1 MTLPGEVREAARA
14 VLIGPG
20 VRTDVGLKRK
30 ANEDSYLSGY
40 PVFVVADGMGGHDAG
55 DRASQA
61 VVAELASLV
70 GQVDVGPEQLADVL
84 DRAQASVGL
93 IADETER
100 GAGST
105 LTGVIVTVQGGIP
118 HWLVF
123 NVGDS
128 RVSRLRAGALAQ
140 LTVDHSVMQQ
150 LLDDGLLDPSE
161 IESYPGKNVITRAMG
176 ADDSDADYW
185 LHPIVQNERLLLC
198 SDGLSGEVP
207 DDVIRT
213 TLLTTPGAQ
222 QAADQLVALALEN
235 GGKDNVTV
243 IVLDV
248 LAGGLDPL
256 VDDMTVLSTR
266 HQPEAPDH
274 LNENTV
280 EIPERKGHRGTL

>member
-1 MTLPGEVREAARA
+1 MTLPGELRETAAA

-20 VRTDVGLKRK
+20 VRTDVGHKRK
-30 ANEDSYLSGY
+30 ANEDSYLSGF

-61 VVAELASLV
+61 VVEQLSSLV
-70 GQVDVGPEQLADVL
+70 GQGGVGPDELAEVL
-84 DRAQASVGL
+84 DRAQAAVGL

-105 LTGVIVTVQGGIP
+105 LTGVIVTMQGSIA

-128 RVSRLRAGALAQ
+128 RVYRLRDGELAQ

-150 LLDDGLLDPSE
+150 LLDDGTLDPAD
-161 IESYPGKNVITRAMG
+161 IEAYPGKNVITRAMG

-198 SDGLSGEVP
+198 SDGLSGEVS
-207 DDVIRT
+207 DAVIRT

-222 QAADQLVALALEN
+222 AAADALVELALQN

-256 VDDMTVLSTR
+256 VDDMTVLNTR
-266 HQPEAPDH
+266 HQPDAPE

-280 EIPERKGHRGTL
+280 EIPARKGHRGSL

>member
-1 MTLPGEVREAARA
+1 VPGEGREAAA
-14 VLIGPG
+14 VLIEPG
-20 VRTDVGLKRK
+20 VRTDVGRKRK
-30 ANEDSYLSGY
+30 ANEDSYLSGF
-40 PVFVVADGMGGHDAG
+40 PAFVVADGMGGHDAG

-61 VVAELASLV
+61 VVAVLSTLV
-70 GQVDVGPEQLADVL
+70 GREDVAPEDLAGVL
-84 DRAQASVGL
+84 DNAQAAVRL

-105 LTGVIVTVQGGIP
+105 VTGVIVTSQSGIP

-128 RVSRLRAGALAQ
+128 RVYRLREGEFTQ

-150 LLDDGLLDPSE
+150 LLDDGMLDPAD
-161 IESYPGKNVITRAMG
+161 IEAYPGKNVITRAMG

-198 SDGLSGEVP
+198 SDGLSGEVS
-207 DDVIRT
+207 DDVIRA
-213 TLLTTPGAQ
+213 TLLSTSGAQ
-222 QAADQLVALALEN
+222 QTADALVALALEN

-248 LAGGLDPL
+248 VAGGLDPL
-256 VDDMTVLSTR
+256 VDATTILSA
-266 HQPEAPDH
+266 QPRVAEPEY

-280 EIPERKGHRGTL
+280 EIPDRKGNRGAL

>member
-1 MTLPGEVREAARA
+1 MPGELREAASA
-14 VLIGPG
+14 VVIGPG

-30 ANEDSYLSGY
+30 ANEDSYLSGF

-61 VVAELASLV
+61 VVEQLSVLVGHEHVGPSELA
-70 GQVDVGPEQLADVL
+70 EVL
-84 DRAQASVGL
+84 DRAQAAVGL

-105 LTGVIVTVQGGIP
+105 LTGVIVTMQGSIA

-128 RVSRLRAGALAQ
+128 RVYRLRDGELVQ

-150 LLDDGLLDPSE
+150 LLDDGTLDPSE
-161 IESYPGKNVITRAMG
+161 IDSYPGKNVITRAMG

-207 DDVIRT
+207 DELIRS

-222 QAADQLVALALEN
+222 AAADALVSLALQN

-248 LAGGLDPL
+248 LNGGLDPL
-256 VDDMTVLSTR
+256 VDDLTVVNSLQ
-266 HQPEAPDH
+266 QPAPPE

-280 EIPERKGHRGTL
+280 EIPARKGHRGTH

>member
-1 MTLPGEVREAARA
+1 MPAEAHEAAAA
-14 VLIGPG
+14 VVIGPG

-30 ANEDSYLSGY
+30 ANEDSYLSGF

-61 VVAELASLV
+61 VVQQLSALV
-70 GQVDVGPEQLADVL
+70 GQNGVGPQELADVL
-84 DRAQASVGL
+84 DRAQAAVGL

-105 LTGVIVTVQGGIP
+105 LTGVIVTMQNGLA

-128 RVSRLRAGALAQ
+128 RVYRLRDGELVQ

-150 LLDDGLLDPSE
+150 LLDDGILDPSE
-161 IESYPGKNVITRAMG
+161 IDSYPGKNVITRAMG

-198 SDGLSGEVP
+198 SDGLSGEVS
-207 DDVIRT
+207 DDVIRS
-213 TLLTTPGAQ
+213 TLLSTPGAQ
-222 QAADQLVALALEN
+222 AAADTLVSLALEN

-256 VDDMTVLSTR
+256 VDDMT
-266 HQPEAPDH
+266 A
-274 LNENTV
+274 LNARQRADTEIEENTV
-280 EIPERKGHRGTL
+280 EIPERKGHRGAL

>member
-1 MTLPGEVREAARA
+1 MTVPGDADGAVRT
-14 VLIGPG
+14 VVIDPG

-30 ANEDSYLSGY
+30 ANEDSHLSGY

-61 VVAELASLV
+61 VVQQLSALV
-70 GQVDVGPEQLADVL
+70 GRDGLQPEDLAAVL
-84 DRAQASVGL
+84 DRAQAAVGL

-105 LTGVIVTVQGGIP
+105 LTGVIVTHQGGLP

-128 RVSRLRAGALAQ
+128 RVYRLRDGELVQ

-150 LLDDGLLDPSE
+150 LLDEGTLDPSE
-161 IESYPGKNVITRAMG
+161 IDSYQGKNVITRAMG

-185 LHPIVQNERLLLC
+185 LHPIVQNERLILC
-198 SDGLSGEVP
+198 SDGLSGEVT
-207 DDVIRT
+207 DEVIRS
-213 TLLTTPGAQ
+213 TLLATPGAQ
-222 QAADQLVALALEN
+222 AAADALVELALQN

-248 LAGGLDPL
+248 VAGGIDPL
-256 VDDMTVLSTR
+256 IDDLTAVNSR
-266 HQPEAPDH
+266 QQPD

-280 EIPERKGHRGTL
+280 EIPERRGPRG

>member
-1 MTLPGEVREAARA
+1 MSVPGEVREAAAA
-14 VLIGPG
+14 VVIGPG

-61 VVAELASLV
+61 VVHQLSSLV
-70 GQVDVGPEQLADVL
+70 GQEGVGPAELAEVL
-84 DRAQASVGL
+84 DRAQAAVGL

-105 LTGVIVTVQGGIP
+105 LTGVIVTMQGSIA

-128 RVSRLRAGALAQ
+128 RVYRLRDGELSQ

-150 LLDDGLLDPSE
+150 LLDDGTLDPSE
-161 IESYPGKNVITRAMG
+161 IEAYAGKNVITRAMG
-176 ADDSDADYW
+176 AEDSDADYW
-185 LHPIVQNERLLLC
+185 LHPIVQNERLMLC
-198 SDGLSGEVP
+198 SDGLSGEVS
-207 DDVIRT
+207 DEVIRT

-222 QAADQLVALALEN
+222 AAADVLVSLALQN
-235 GGKDNVTV
+235 GGRDNVTV

-256 VDDMTVLSTR
+256 VDDMTLLSTR
-266 HQPEAPDH
+266 HQPDAPE

-280 EIPERKGHRGTL
+280 EIPARKGHRGAL

>member
-1 MTLPGEVREAARA
+1 MTLPGELREAAAA
-14 VLIGPG
+14 VVIGPG

-30 ANEDSYLSGY
+30 ANEDSYLSGF

-61 VVAELASLV
+61 VVHELSSLV
-70 GQVDVGPEQLADVL
+70 GQEGVGPDELAEVL
-84 DRAQASVGL
+84 DRAQAAVGL

-105 LTGVIVTVQGGIP
+105 LTGVIVTMQGSIA

-128 RVSRLRAGALAQ
+128 RVYRLREGELTQ

-150 LLDDGLLDPSE
+150 LLDDGTLDPAD
-161 IESYPGKNVITRAMG
+161 IEAYPGKNVITRAMG

-198 SDGLSGEVP
+198 SDGLSGEVS

-222 QAADQLVALALEN
+222 AAADVLVSLALQN

-256 VDDMTVLSTR
+256 VDDLTVLNTR
-266 HQPEAPDH
+266 HVPGSPE
-274 LNENTV
+274 LNETTV
-280 EIPERKGHRGTL
+280 EIPARKGHRGAL

>member
-1 MTLPGEVREAARA
+1 MLPGEVGGAAAA
-14 VLIGPG
+14 VLIAPG

-30 ANEDSYLSGY
+30 ANEDYYLSGF
-40 PVFVVADGMGGHDAG
+40 PVFAVADGMGGHDAG

-61 VVAELASLV
+61 VVQQLARLV
-70 GQVDVGPEQLADVL
+70 GTDSVGPADLAVVL
-84 DRAQASVGL
+84 ARAQAAVGL

-105 LTGVIVTVQGGIP
+105 ITGVIVTMQGAIA

-128 RVSRLRAGALAQ
+128 RVYRLRDGELVQ

-150 LLDDGLLDPSE
+150 LLDNGTLDPAE
-161 IESYPGKNVITRAMG
+161 IAAYPGKNVITRAIG
-176 ADDSDADYW
+176 ADASDADYW

-198 SDGLSGEVP
+198 SDGLSGEVS

-222 QAADQLVALALEN
+222 AAADVLVSLALQS
-235 GGKDNVTV
+235 GGRDNVTV

-256 VDDMTVLSTR
+256 VDDMAVLATR
-266 HQPEAPDH
+266 QQPDTPELD
-274 LNENTV
+274 ENTV
-280 EIPERKGHRGTL
+280 EIPARKGHNATL

>member
-1 MTLPGEVREAARA
+1 MV
-14 VLIGPG
+14 IGPG

-30 ANEDSYLSGY
+30 ANEDSYLSGF

-61 VVAELASLV
+61 VVQQLSSLV
-70 GQVDVGPEQLADVL
+70 GQEGVGPGELAEVL
-84 DRAQASVGL
+84 DRAQAAVGL

-105 LTGVIVTVQGGIP
+105 LTGVIVTMQGSIA

-128 RVSRLRAGALAQ
+128 RVYRLRDGELTQ

-150 LLDDGLLDPSE
+150 LLDDGTLDPSE
-161 IESYPGKNVITRAMG
+161 IEAYAGKNVITRAMG
-176 ADDSDADYW
+176 AEDSDADYW
-185 LHPIVQNERLLLC
+185 LHPIVQNERLMLC
-198 SDGLSGEVP
+198 SDGLSGEVS
-207 DDVIRT
+207 DEVIRT

-222 QAADQLVALALEN
+222 AAADVLVSLALQN
-235 GGKDNVTV
+235 GGRDNVTV

-256 VDDMTVLSTR
+256 VDDMTLLSTR
-266 HQPEAPDH
+266 HLPDAPD

-280 EIPERKGHRGTL
+280 EIPARKGHRGAL

>member
-1 MTLPGEVREAARA
+1 VTLPGELREAAAA
-14 VLIGPG
+14 VVIGPG

-61 VVAELASLV
+61 VVHELSSLV
-70 GQVDVGPEQLADVL
+70 GQEGVGPDELAEVL
-84 DRAQASVGL
+84 DRAQAAVGL

-105 LTGVIVTVQGGIP
+105 LTGVIVTMQGSIA

-128 RVSRLRAGALAQ
+128 RVYRLREGELTQ

-150 LLDDGLLDPSE
+150 LLDDGTLDPAD
-161 IESYPGKNVITRAMG
+161 IEAYPGKNVITRAMG

-198 SDGLSGEVP
+198 SDGLSGEVS

-222 QAADQLVALALEN
+222 AAADVLVSLALQN

-256 VDDMTVLSTR
+256 VDDLTVLNTR
-266 HQPEAPDH
+266 HVPGSPE
-274 LNENTV
+274 LNETTV
-280 EIPERKGHRGTL
+280 EIPARKGHRGAL

>member
-1 MTLPGEVREAARA
+1 MTVPGGVREAAPA

-30 ANEDSYLSGY
+30 ANEDSYLSGF

-61 VVAELASLV
+61 VVEQLSSLV
-70 GQVDVGPEQLADVL
+70 GQEGVGPDELAEVL
-84 DRAQASVGL
+84 DRAQAAVGL

-105 LTGVIVTVQGGIP
+105 LTGVIVTMQGSIA

-128 RVSRLRAGALAQ
+128 RVYRLRDGELVQ

-150 LLDDGLLDPSE
+150 LLDDGTLDPSE
-161 IESYPGKNVITRAMG
+161 IEAYPGKNVITRAMG

-185 LHPIVQNERLLLC
+185 LHPIVQNERLMLC
-198 SDGLSGEVP
+198 SDGLSGEVS
-207 DDVIRT
+207 DEVIRT

-222 QAADQLVALALEN
+222 PAADVLVSLALQN

-256 VDDMTVLSTR
+256 VDDMTVLNTR
-266 HQPEAPDH
+266 QKPDAPE

-280 EIPERKGHRGTL
+280 EIPARKGHHGAL

>member
-1 MTLPGEVREAARA
+1 MTAQGEVRDAAQA

-61 VVAELASLV
+61 VVQQISALV
-70 GQVDVGPEQLADVL
+70 GLDHVGPEELAEVL
-84 DRAQASVGL
+84 DRAQAAVGL

-105 LTGVIVTVQGGIP
+105 LTGVIITTQGGIP

-128 RVSRLRAGALAQ
+128 RVYRLRDGELTQ

-150 LLDDGLLDPSE
+150 LLDAGELDPSE

-185 LHPIVQNERLLLC
+185 LHPIVQNERLVLC
-198 SDGLSGEVP
+198 SDGLSGEVT
-207 DDVIRT
+207 DAVIRS
-213 TLLTTPGAQ
+213 TLLATPGAQ
-222 QAADQLVALALEN
+222 PAADALVALALEN
-235 GGKDNVTV
+235 GGRDNVTV

-256 VDDMTVLSTR
+256 VDDLTVLTAPSAP
-266 HQPEAPDH
+266 PELVEDT
-274 LNENTV
+274 L
-280 EIPERKGHRGTL
+280 EIPDRKGHRGTL

>member
-1 MTLPGEVREAARA
+1 VTLPGEVRETAPA

-30 ANEDSYLSGY
+30 ANEDSYLSGF

-61 VVAELASLV
+61 VVHELSSLV
-70 GQVDVGPEQLADVL
+70 GQEGVGPDELAEVL
-84 DRAQASVGL
+84 DRAQAAVGL

-105 LTGVIVTVQGGIP
+105 LTGVIVTMQGSIA

-128 RVSRLRAGALAQ
+128 RVYRLREGELTQ

-150 LLDDGLLDPSE
+150 LLDDGTLDPAD
-161 IESYPGKNVITRAMG
+161 IEAYPGKNVITRAMG

-198 SDGLSGEVP
+198 SDGLSGEVS

-222 QAADQLVALALEN
+222 AAADVLVSLALQN

-256 VDDMTVLSTR
+256 VDDLTVLNTR
-266 HQPEAPDH
+266 HVPGSPE
-274 LNENTV
+274 LNETTV
-280 EIPERKGHRGTL
+280 EIPARKGHRGAL

>member
-1 MTLPGEVREAARA
+1 MTLPEGLSGAAAA
-14 VLIGPG
+14 VVIEPG

-30 ANEDSYLSGY
+30 ANEDSYLSGF

-61 VVAELASLV
+61 VVHQLESLV
-70 GQVDVGPEQLADVL
+70 GQPAVGPSELADVL
-84 DRAQASVGL
+84 ARAQAAVGL
-93 IADETER
+93 IADETAR

-105 LTGVIVTVQGGIP
+105 LTGVIVSMQGGVA

-128 RVSRLRAGALAQ
+128 RVYRLRDGQLVQ

-150 LLDDGLLDPSE
+150 LLDDGTLDPSE
-161 IESYPGKNVITRAMG
+161 IEAYPGKNVITRAMG

-198 SDGLSGEVP
+198 SDGLSGEVS
-207 DDVIRT
+207 DEVIRT
-213 TLLTTPGAQ
+213 TLLATPGAQ
-222 QAADQLVALALEN
+222 PAADALVALALQN

-248 LAGGLDPL
+248 VAGGLDPQ
-256 VDDMTVLSTR
+256 VDDVTVLSSR
-266 HQPEAPDH
+266 HIPDAPE

-280 EIPERKGHRGTL
+280 EIPARRSQHGPV

>member
-1 MTLPGEVREAARA
+1 MPVDARDAASA
-14 VLIGPG
+14 VVIGPG

-30 ANEDSYLSGY
+30 ANEDSYLSGF
-40 PVFVVADGMGGHDAG
+40 PVFAVADGMGGHDAG
-55 DRASQA
+55 DLASQA
-61 VVAELASLV
+61 VVQQLASLV
-70 GQVDVGPEQLADVL
+70 GQSDVGAEQLADVL
-84 DRAQASVGL
+84 ERAQAAVGL

-105 LTGVIVTVQGGIP
+105 LTGVIVTMQNGAP

-128 RVSRLRAGALAQ
+128 RVYRLRDGELVQ

-150 LLDDGLLDPSE
+150 LLDDGTLDPSE

-198 SDGLSGEVP
+198 SDGLSGEVS
-207 DDVIRT
+207 DEVIRT

-222 QAADQLVALALEN
+222 AASDVLVSLALQN

-256 VDDMTVLSTR
+256 VDDMTAHNQR
-266 HQPEAPDH
+266 QPTAPPE
-274 LNENTV
+274 LEENTV

>member
-1 MTLPGEVREAARA
+1 MTPQAEAREAARS

-61 VVAELASLV
+61 VVAELAALV
-70 GQVDVGPEQLADVL
+70 GQPNVGPEELADVL
-84 DRAQASVGL
+84 DRAQSAVGL

-105 LTGVIVTVQGGIP
+105 LTGVIVTTQGDVA

-128 RVSRLRAGALAQ
+128 RVYRLRDGELVQ

-150 LLDDGLLDPSE
+150 LLDDGTLDPSE

-207 DDVIRT
+207 DDLIRT

-222 QAADQLVALALEN
+222 PAADRLVALALAN

-256 VDDMTVLSTR
+256 VDDMTILNTR
-266 HQPEAPDH
+266 RIAADPD
-274 LNENTV
+274 LIENTV
-280 EIPERKGHRGTL
+280 EVAERKGRRGTL

>member
-1 MTLPGEVREAARA
+1 VTTQAEAPEAARS

-70 GQVDVGPEQLADVL
+70 GQPNVGPEELADVL
-84 DRAQASVGL
+84 DRAQSAVGL

-105 LTGVIVTVQGGIP
+105 LTGVIVTMQGDVA

-128 RVSRLRAGALAQ
+128 RVYRLRDGELVQ

-150 LLDDGLLDPSE
+150 LLDDGTLDPSE
-161 IESYPGKNVITRAMG
+161 IDSYPGKNVITRAMG

-198 SDGLSGEVP
+198 SDGLSGEVT
-207 DDVIRT
+207 DEVIRT

-222 QAADQLVALALEN
+222 QAADQLVALALQN

-256 VDDMTVLSTR
+256 VDDMTILNTR
-266 HQPEAPDH
+266 HIAADPD